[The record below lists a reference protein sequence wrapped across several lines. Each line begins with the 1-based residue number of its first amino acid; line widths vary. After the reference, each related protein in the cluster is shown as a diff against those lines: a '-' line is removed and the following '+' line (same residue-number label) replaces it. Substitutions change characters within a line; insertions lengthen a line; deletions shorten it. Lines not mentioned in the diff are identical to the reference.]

1 MIQTVYIFNKG
12 TYAGYVSVTHFS
24 GRVYNYT
31 VDTMPATVKAF
42 INAAAADNFYSDVN
56 DSGSYYTRYKK
67 PFRRSIVNLMTEYAN
82 ITES

>member
-12 TYAGYVSVTHFS
+12 AYAGHVSVTHYS

-42 INAAAADNFYSDVN
+42 INAAAAENLYSDVN
-56 DSGSYYTRYKK
+56 DSGSYYTRYKAR
-67 PFRRSIVNLMTEYAN
+67 PRRITDLLSEYADLC
-82 ITES
+82 TES